1 MKRKLSLLETEIA
14 EQPEVIRG
22 LLENER
28 RNVEAIAGQVR
39 GQFDY
44 ILVAAR
50 GSSDNAARY
59 AQYQFGVHN
68 QIQVALAT
76 PSLFTL
82 YRRPPRLAGAL
93 VVGISQSGQ
102 SPDIVAVI
110 AEARRQG
117 RPTIAITNR
126 IGSPLAAAAGHVINL
141 RAGEERAVAATKTY
155 TASLAALALLSSL
168 LADDGELLA
177 QLQNLP
183 GWMEQAID
191 LLKPLLARV
200 ERYRYLDRCAVIGRG
215 YNYATAF
222 EIALKVKELTRVV
235 AEPYSSADFRHGPI
249 AMARD
254 GFPVMVIAPGGA
266 VEEDMRGLAA
276 DLRKLEAELVVISD
290 DQALLEQA
298 HLALPL
304 PGGLPE
310 WLSPLVAV
318 IPGQLFG
325 LALAQAK
332 GFDPDQPAGLKKVT
346 ETL

>member
-1 MKRKLSLLETEIA
+1 MEGVVRVRR
-14 EQPEVIRG
+14 EVIEQMLREARERPGEECCG
-22 LLENER
+22 LLAGR
-28 RNVEAIAGQVR
+28 DGVITEAFPAT
-39 GQFDY
+39 
-44 ILVAAR
+44 
-50 GSSDNAARY
+50 N
-59 AQYQFGVHN
+59 
-68 QIQVALAT
+68 ALA
-76 PSLFTL
+76 S
-82 YRRPPRLAGAL
+82 
-93 VVGISQSGQ
+93 
-102 SPDIVAVI
+102 
-110 AEARRQG
+110 
-117 RPTIAITNR
+117 
-126 IGSPLAAAAGHVINL
+126 
-141 RAGEERAVAATKTY
+141 
-155 TASLAALALLSSL
+155 
-168 LADDGELLA
+168 
-177 QLQNLP
+177 
-183 GWMEQAID
+183 
-191 LLKPLLARV
+191 
-200 ERYRYLDRCAVIGRG
+200 
-215 YNYATAF
+215 ATAF